1 MLKVRAALFNDIFQ
15 MRPTSPARRLRLKRD
30 RHLGILESTNGIK
43 CALPVT
49 CSSNFSLGNSFSLT
63 FRYYQP
69 NITLGDDFEA
79 SLARRIR
86 ASRCAN
92 LLF

>member
-30 RHLGILESTNGIK
+30 RASGILESTNGIK

-49 CSSNFSLGNSFSLT
+49 CSSNFSLGKSFSLT
-63 FRYYQP
+63 LRYNQP
-69 NITLGDDFEA
+69 NITLGMTLKPRWRA
-79 SLARRIR
+79 GIR